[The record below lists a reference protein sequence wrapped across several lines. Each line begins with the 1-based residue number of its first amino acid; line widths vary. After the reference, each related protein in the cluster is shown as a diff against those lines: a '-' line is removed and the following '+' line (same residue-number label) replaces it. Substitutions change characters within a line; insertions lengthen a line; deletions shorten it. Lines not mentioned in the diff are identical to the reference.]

1 MHVSQG
7 KVQMKFARTL
17 SLKDYLRFRRRLLL
31 AVSAVIGLLLLVL
44 SWTIYTTIQKDRED
58 ARLQTQTFVRAIEM
72 HVAHSIESVDL
83 SLISFSNAVRAF
95 FPNEVV
101 DDPLIERL
109 LRRSRDV
116 DSYFWLL
123 FIDARGQAVAA
134 SNEMDL
140 KGRSFAD
147 QDYYKIHT
155 VANVGLFISE
165 PRIDDFTKRPFF
177 VISRRV
183 ENHAG
188 QFLGVIAAP
197 FNARNF
203 ASMFANARYDNDISI
218 TLTHQNG
225 KIIARSPRFDE
236 TFAADVSS
244 ANHVVQSKMEPVG
257 LSEVVSQVDGTARI
271 YSYRLIEGLPLIV
284 SVGISNPFI
293 TASALQILFT
303 GGVGTL
309 LIILVIAASAHFVL
323 ISYAH
328 LEKAVKQRTGELSN
342 ANELLK
348 KSKNALRNLAA
359 YQNRIKEE
367 ERKRIAREVHD
378 ELGGYLTGIKAYI
391 SVAVSETINEQ
402 RKPHQRLSDA
412 AQLAD
417 AAVDTVRR
425 IISDL
430 RPSVLDQLGIW
441 AALEWYADQFGQRTG
456 IACAC
461 DLDEVDELRVDGEES
476 TMIFRIVQESLT
488 NVARYAQ
495 ATKVEISGRYV
506 GDSLLLE
513 IKDDGIGIT
522 TEQLLDQ
529 QSWGIIGMHERAR
542 HFGAAL
548 KISGNPEQ
556 GTVVAL
562 QLSIAHELTS
572 CQ

>member
-1 MHVSQG
+1 
-7 KVQMKFARTL
+7 MKFARTL

-31 AVSAVIGLLLLVL
+31 TVSAVIGLLLFVL
-44 SWTIYTTIQKDRED
+44 SWTIYGTIQKDRED
-58 ARLQTQTFVRAIEM
+58 ARIQTKTFVRAIEM

-101 DDPLIERL
+101 EDPLIEGL

-123 FIDARGQAVAA
+123 FIDAHGRAVAA

-147 QDYYKIHT
+147 QDYFKIHT

-165 PRIDDFTKRPFF
+165 PRIDEFTKRPFF

-203 ASMFANARYDNDISI
+203 ANMFANARYDNDISI
-218 TLTHQNG
+218 TLTHQSG

-236 TFAADVSS
+236 TFATDISS
-244 ANHVVQSKMEPVG
+244 AKHVVQAKAEPVG
-257 LSEVVSQVDGTARI
+257 ESEVISKIDGKARI

-293 TASALQILFT
+293 TASALQLLII
-303 GGVGTL
+303 GGIGTL

-328 LEKAVKQRTGELSN
+328 LEKAVKQRTGELSKT
-342 ANELLK
+342 NELLK

-456 IACAC
+456 IACDC
-461 DLDEVDELRVDGEES
+461 SLDEVDELRVGGEES

-529 QSWGIIGMHERAR
+529 QSWGIIGMHERAK

-548 KISGNPEQ
+548 KINGKPGQ

-572 CQ
+572 CY